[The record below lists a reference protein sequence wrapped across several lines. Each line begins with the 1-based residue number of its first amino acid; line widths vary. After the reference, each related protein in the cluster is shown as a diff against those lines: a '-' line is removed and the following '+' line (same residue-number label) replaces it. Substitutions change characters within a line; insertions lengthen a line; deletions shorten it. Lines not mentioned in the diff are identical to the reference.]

1 MNQIKYITSTTD
13 KSFNNLVKK
22 TAEEIV
28 IKMSDIDFKS
38 DRVSNKNLK
47 SDEVSL
53 LTEMY
58 DDRKR
63 HPNQQFVLAYLKID

>member
-38 DRVSNKNLK
+38 DRESNKNLK